1 MASVR
6 GIRVATAYA
15 LWALCVLTALFIA
28 GAALL
33 VALRADPEHVVWGRW
48 TTTAQSLLGG
58 WGARSESVPPA
69 LGEEFGSVLRWGAVA
84 GGVLLAGA
92 VLQWMIRP
100 RRA

>member
-15 LWALCVLTALFIA
+15 LWALCVLTALFVV

-33 VALRADPEHVVWGRW
+33 VALRADPEHAVWGRW
-48 TTTAQSLLGG
+48 TTMAQSLMGG
-58 WGARSESVPPA
+58 WGARPAGAPPA
-69 LGEEFGSVLRWGAVA
+69 VGEELGSVLRWGAVA
-84 GGVLLAGA
+84 GGILLAGA
-92 VLQWMIRP
+92 VVQWLIRP